1 MWLIN
6 TSSLRLEHIVSPESR
21 HYAILSHTWDEG
33 QEVTFQD
40 MANLNAQRRK
50 KGFKKIKRTC
60 RIARSRGLKYAW
72 IDTCCINKE
81 NNTEL
86 AEAINSMFA
95 WYVLSDSFP
104 CATHEPQRL
113 ILRVAGTKSPL
124 SALPSSR
131 TYVHGME
138 ISRED

>member
-6 TSSLRLEHIVSPESR
+6 TSTLELEYIVSPELH

-40 MANLNAQRRK
+40 MANLDAQRGK
-50 KGFKKIKRTC
+50 TGFEKIVQTC
-60 RIARSRGLKYAW
+60 KIARCRGLKYAW

-86 AEAINSMFA
+86 AEAINSMFT
-95 WYVLSDSFP
+95 WYVPLDSFMLNL
-104 CATHEPQRL
+104 CAAF
-113 ILRVAGTKSPL
+113 IVL
-124 SALPSSR
+124 SSYNL
-131 TYVHGME
+131 
-138 ISRED
+138 